1 MQKINI
7 FLAILFSGISVAAQS
22 IKLPAGKK
30 LSVITETKLASSTT
44 VMGNQMDI
52 DNTSTNFAD
61 YEVKTVSNTGYSMN
75 MTLKRLKTYVS
86 VAGNE
91 QTFDTDDESAR
102 NNPQY
107 AELFKELNKPNEI
120 EVGAGGVTGKG
131 DVFSK
136 AIRMGIPANETDQ
149 AKYILMQK
157 DINRLAP
164 GKQWSDST
172 HSEGN
177 RAISEY
183 LVSKADE
190 ATAEVLVKTELHVN
204 TTLKEFGMDVKQIMQ
219 GTVNAKRLYNR
230 LTGQL
235 LKEDSEMVISGSMEM
250 MGQSSPLNI
259 KGKTTTTV
267 N

>member
-7 FLAILFSGISVAAQS
+7 FLAIVFSGMSVSAQS
-22 IKLPAGKK
+22 INLPVGKK

-61 YEVKTVSNTGYSMN
+61 YEVKAVSNTGYRMN

-86 VAGNE
+86 VSGNE
-91 QTFDTDDESAR
+91 QSFDTDDESAR

-107 AELFKELNKPNEI
+107 AELFKELNKPNEVEI
-120 EVGAGGVTGKG
+120 GAGGVTSNS
-131 DVFSK
+131 DVFLK
-136 AIRMGIPANETDQ
+136 ATRMGIPANATDQ

-157 DINRLAP
+157 DINRLAQ

-172 HSEGN
+172 NSEGN
-177 RAISEY
+177 QIISEY
-183 LVSKADE
+183 LVSKADDT
-190 ATAEVLVKTELHVN
+190 TAEVLVKTELHVN
-204 TTLKEFGMDVKQIMQ
+204 TNLKEFGMDVKQIMQ